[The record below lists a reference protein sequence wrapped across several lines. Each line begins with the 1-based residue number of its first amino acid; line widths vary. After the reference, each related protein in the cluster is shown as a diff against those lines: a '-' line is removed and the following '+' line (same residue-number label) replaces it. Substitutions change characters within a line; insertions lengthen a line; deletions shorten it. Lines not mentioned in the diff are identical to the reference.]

1 MDNAV
6 IIAFFF
12 CVTIIAIVGIVAIV
26 IVKGGKINITA
37 KISPEEMEIKAT
49 GNNTEGIKKE

>member
-1 MDNAV
+1 MGSV
-6 IIAFFF
+6 K
-12 CVTIIAIVGIVAIV
+12 IIAIVGIVAIV